1 MRLFVA
7 AELPEAVLDALVETQ
22 AALRD
27 AVRGRYVAPDSLH
40 LTLTF
45 LGEVPAAR
53 VDEVASALERA
64 CAGQAPFE
72 VHLGT
77 LGSFG
82 RRRSAV
88 LWQSVEGGTALP
100 ALASNVRRELA
111 DASFTFDEKPFLAHV
126 TLMRAADLT
135 RGELPMPQMAR
146 GVLDTVT
153 LFKSDLSGPRPV
165 NEPLHTVTLGEAQA

>member
-72 VHLGT
+72 VHLGP

-82 RRRSAV
+82 RSRSAV
-88 LWQSVEGGTALP
+88 LWQSVEGGSALSL
-100 ALASNVRRELA
+100 LAASVRRELA

-165 NEPLHTVTLGEAQA
+165 YEPLHTVTLDEAWA